1 MSKIQLVQEQATRN
15 MVNDLKHGAE
25 TLQQALA
32 GTEAHTIRVGVG
44 VSQKEELNMKRIC
57 LVLNWY

>member
-1 MSKIQLVQEQATRN
+1 
-15 MVNDLKHGAE
+15 MVNDLKHGTE